1 VKVGPPPYHFFEGTL
16 DPKHLNANF
25 KYTADLINYTKDN
38 RYCFSNLRLPYWNP
52 AAPNVWHSAQ
62 DETMRFLI
70 RPPCDIDIIYASL
83 FVRDAD
89 AVVAEGVK
97 IEWLIGTIG
106 SSYETG
112 LAPVNGPSTT
122 WTYLSMD
129 TQKDNTKDIDVNS
142 REVRL
147 KKDSIYCLQCTI
159 KSGVFTGSGADDQ
172 SRDVY
177 LDLMLRTDRFESTP
191 TATSPSDVTVEGVT
205 GGEGAVTASATE
217 GVSGRY
223 KTLND
228 AKAEVIAPNGED
240 NIKAECYV
248 SWNISTTGGP
258 DASSKFRLPLVSSDA
273 KTPIGDTTR
282 PILERRQV
290 RRVSGNVNSTD
301 GVQIRASGTGSVNTG
316 VFDAG
321 GTSSDG
327 AKVAVLSLPGMSTDT
342 EIFDDIDGSD
352 LDLSKAGAAPWD
364 TPGNDYMVATY
375 VNSATINANT
385 RVYTIVWY
393 T

>member
-1 VKVGPPPYHFFEGTL
+1 MEY
-16 DPKHLNANF
+16 
-25 KYTADLINYTKDN
+25 
-38 RYCFSNLRLPYWNP
+38 
-52 AAPNVWHSAQ
+52 
-62 DETMRFLI
+62 
-70 RPPCDIDIIYASL
+70 
-83 FVRDAD
+83 
-89 AVVAEGVK
+89 
-97 IEWLIGTIG
+97 
-106 SSYETG
+106 
-112 LAPVNGPSTT
+112 
-122 WTYLSMD
+122 
-129 TQKDNTKDIDVNS
+129 
-142 REVRL
+142 
-147 KKDSIYCLQCTI
+147 
-159 KSGVFTGSGADDQ
+159 
-172 SRDVY
+172 
-177 LDLMLRTDRFESTP
+177 
-191 TATSPSDVTVEGVT
+191 SPDVTAEGVT

-290 RRVSGNVNSTD
+290 RRVSGNINRTD
-301 GVQIRASGTGSVNTG
+301 TGVTLVSGPGIVGTG
-316 VFDAG
+316 VFDEG
-321 GTSSDG
+321 GGSGGG
-327 AKVAVLSLPGMSTDT
+327 AKVASLDLSAGSTT
-342 EIFDDIDGSD
+342 ETFDDIDGSD
-352 LDLSKAGAAPWD
+352 LDLSKTGAVPWE

-375 VNSATINANT
+375 VDSATINANT